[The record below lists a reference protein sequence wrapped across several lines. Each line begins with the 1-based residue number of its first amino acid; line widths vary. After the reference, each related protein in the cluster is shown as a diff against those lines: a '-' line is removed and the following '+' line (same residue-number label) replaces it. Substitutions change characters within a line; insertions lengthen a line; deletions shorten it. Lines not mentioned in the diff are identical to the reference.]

1 MKLIR
6 LFILVCCIPL
16 LNGCA
21 SLGKGMIQAV
31 LENEK
36 EDTRLCQIKGKPFQG
51 IFPLVKDSTKTAK
64 VLMVHGVGSHIPGYS
79 TQLLE
84 GLSDEMALNRISEI
98 TKNIVLTDPLDPTK
112 KLGNL
117 RITRSTNENG
127 TEELLFYELTWSK
140 ITDEQK
146 EVLSYDNS
154 CEYSFRRAAVNDILK
169 KFINDTAP
177 DPMIYL
183 GASQEDILISFAQS
197 FCWMVSKEW
206 ADLPASSTSGQVCN
220 PAQLLSAVEIMQK
233 NHYVFISHSLGSR
246 IVIDGLQRIARLF
259 GDKQDERRKAWG
271 LADKFVQAFKEN
283 HIPIFML
290 SNQLPLFQLGQ
301 KLPEVTG
308 QRDAYCRADGEHY
321 NSRFLSE
328 IDIIAFSDPNDM
340 LSYAIP
346 PGFTN
351 RYIDSRLCAKTTN
364 ININVAKVIDIF
376 GVEIANPV
384 EAHNGYKT
392 DERVIAL
399 IADGVGNEN
408 TSPIIK
414 ERCTTLITTD

>member
-1 MKLIR
+1 MKLVQ
-6 LFILVCCIPL
+6 LFILICCITL
-16 LNGCA
+16 LSGCA
-21 SLGKGMIQAV
+21 SISKGIAQAI

-36 EDTRLCQIKGKPFQG
+36 VDTRLCQIIGEPFQG
-51 IFPLVKDSTKTAK
+51 IFPLVKDSTRKTK
-64 VLMVHGVGSHIPGYS
+64 VLMVHGVGKHIPGYS
-79 TQLLE
+79 TQFLQ
-84 GLSDEMALNRISEI
+84 GLSTEMALNHISKVTKRINLIEPF
-98 TKNIVLTDPLDPTK
+98 DATK
-112 KLGNL
+112 KLGKL
-117 RITRSTNENG
+117 RITRLTNDDKSH
-127 TEELLFYELTWSK
+127 ELLFYELTWSE
-140 ITDEQK
+140 ITDHEK
-146 EVLSYDNS
+146 KILAYDNS
-154 CEYSFRRAAVNDILK
+154 SEHSFHRTAINNALK
-169 KFINDTAP
+169 QFANDTIP
-177 DPMIYL
+177 DQMIYL
-183 GASQEDILISFAQS
+183 GNDKEDILLSFSKA
-197 FCWMVSKEW
+197 FCWMISATEW
-206 ADLPASSTSGQVCN
+206 DDLPETSNLACMPSKLAIEN
-220 PAQLLSAVEIMQK
+220 MR
-233 NHYVFISHSLGSR
+233 NDHYVIISHSLGSR
-246 IVIDGLQRIARLF
+246 IAIDGLQRMARLF
-259 GDKQDERRKAWG
+259 GDKQKRRAWG
-271 LADKFVQAFKEN
+271 LADKFVQAFKVN

-290 SNQLPLFQLGQ
+290 ANQLPLFQLGQ

-321 NSRFLSE
+321 NSRMLSE

-376 GVEIANPV
+376 GIEIANPV